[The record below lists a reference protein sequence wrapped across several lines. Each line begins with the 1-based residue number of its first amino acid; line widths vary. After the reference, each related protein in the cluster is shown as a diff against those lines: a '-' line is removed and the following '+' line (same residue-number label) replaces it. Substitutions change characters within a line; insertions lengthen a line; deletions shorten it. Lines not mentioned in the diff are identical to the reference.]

1 LSVLIAWDFCNVSSA
16 EAGLNGNVARVGN
29 AVEEWAADSTGREYV
44 LNMDISTSIVGSD
57 DSGG

>member
-1 LSVLIAWDFCNVSSA
+1 MRSA

-29 AVEEWAADSTGREYV
+29 VEEEWAADSTGREYV